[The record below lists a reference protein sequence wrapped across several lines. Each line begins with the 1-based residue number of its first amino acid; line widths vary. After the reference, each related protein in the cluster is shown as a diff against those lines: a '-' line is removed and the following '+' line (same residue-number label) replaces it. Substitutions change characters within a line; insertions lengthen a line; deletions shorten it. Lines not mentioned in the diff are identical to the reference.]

1 VLREGDITA
10 PLVAFNL
17 STLVASAGTPEWPD
31 LVGRILLI
39 EEMACP
45 ISRFERSLR
54 QLERIGVFDQIEALL
69 VGKPE
74 DPNAEG
80 APFDRDELLKEILGD
95 RLSKLPV
102 MTEVDCGHTV
112 PMITLPQE
120 VRVRAHWYQIPP
132 CSSSSR
138 RGWKQAG
145 IPRANCIPAHF
156 ESEFQP

>member
-1 VLREGDITA
+1 
-10 PLVAFNL
+10 
-17 STLVASAGTPEWPD
+17 
-31 LVGRILLI
+31 
-39 EEMACP
+39 
-45 ISRFERSLR
+45 
-54 QLERIGVFDQIEALL
+54 LL

-120 VRVRAHWYQIPP
+120 VRVRARLVSDSPVLEFLE
-132 CSSSSR
+132 
-138 RGWKQAG
+138 AG
-145 IPRANCIPAHF
+145 VETGGNPTGQLHTRAL
-156 ESEFQP
+156 